1 MSPTLESLGID
12 KMSVEDRLALA
23 DAIWESVVEDEDQ
36 SPLSEDQKREIDR
49 RLAAHDANPDAA
61 KSWDEVEARL
71 LAKVRK

>member
-23 DAIWESVVEDEDQ
+23 EAIWESVAGEVDPT
-36 SPLSEDQKREIDR
+36 PLSDDQKREIDR

-61 KSWDEVEARL
+61 KSWDEIEARL